1 VRFNILC
8 YLSSDSTFGNFDSCV
23 NLLHVLQNTSNFK
36 DLGIQDSDDIC
47 EGLNIDDVPLNLTSG
62 EIFGNP
68 QDPTKYQFGDG
79 GIECPSME
87 KNLSVTGSNGPIESA
102 LEVISLLE
110 IYISLRRM
118 LFNYY
123 STFLLLNSLIQFE
136 NIHEILH
143 FLFHFKKYLLLFF
156 FFFGFSQMNMS
167 VLDDLKL

>member
-1 VRFNILC
+1 MRFNILC

-47 EGLNIDDVPLNLTSG
+47 EGLNIDDVPLNLSSG

-79 GIECPSME
+79 GMECPSTE

-110 IYISLRRM
+110 IYISLRQM

-136 NIHEILH
+136 KFMRYCISSFIS
-143 FLFHFKKYLLLFF
+143 KCIVFF

-167 VLDDLKL
+167 VLYDLKL